1 MATQVNDSNF
11 DAVVLQSQLPVLV
24 DFWAPWCGPCRAI
37 GPIIDELANEY
48 EGKLSVVKLNVDESP
63 STPGKYGIRAIPT
76 LILFK
81 NGEVV
86 EQVTGAVSKSSI
98 TTMIVGGGPAGI
110 TAALYLCR
118 SGLSVAQIE
127 MLAPGGQILKTES
140 IENYPGFPKGIK
152 GWEMADAFAAH
163 LDGYELDRYND
174 AVLKMEQVP
183 GGWLFSI
190 GKETIVGKAVVVCSG
205 ANPRPLGVPRET
217 ELTGRGVSYC
227 ALCDGNFFRDQ
238 VVAVVGGGNSAL
250 EEALYLSRIA
260 SKLYLIHRREGFR
273 AAKVYQDKIRAA
285 SDKIELVL
293 DTVVTGLI
301 GEGSLQGLQL
311 KNVKTGEE
319 TQLPVDGMFVF
330 VGYEPQNSFLPAGL
344 ELDPQGF
351 IITDCEMRTNLPGL
365 FAAGDIRSKMCRQVT
380 TAVGDGATAATA
392 AFTYLEQ
399 LDA

>member
-1 MATQVNDSNF
+1 MKHY
-11 DAVVLQSQLPVLV
+11 DAIV
-24 DFWAPWCGPCRAI
+24 
-37 GPIIDELANEY
+37 
-48 EGKLSVVKLNVDESP
+48 
-63 STPGKYGIRAIPT
+63 
-76 LILFK
+76 
-81 NGEVV
+81 
-86 EQVTGAVSKSSI
+86 
-98 TTMIVGGGPAGI
+98 VGGGPAGI

-118 SGLSVAQIE
+118 SGISVAQIE

-163 LDGYELDRYND
+163 LDDYELDRYND

-183 GGWLFSI
+183 GGWSFSV
-190 GKETIVGKAVVVCSG
+190 GKETIVGKAVVICSG

-238 VVAVVGGGNSAL
+238 VVSFVGGGNSAL

-273 AAKVYQDKIRAA
+273 AAKVYQDKIHAA

-293 DTVVTGLI
+293 DTVVTGLM
-301 GEGSLQGLQL
+301 GEDSLQGLHL